1 MQLFLLRDI
10 IFIVA
15 CATIFDWRENME
27 PLMKYINRIHRCA
40 GQYRNVRLPK
50 TELKSHQHVYILH
63 VCRNPGISQE
73 QLAKRICVNKSS
85 VTRQLCIL
93 EKNGY
98 IMRRPD
104 SEDRRLLRVYPT
116 SEAEGIYPEVVRIM
130 KEWNDLLFTELNE
143 KEREQ
148 FKEMLKRVTDRAIKA
163 VEDENGI
170 IPDTDDIQLSDNI
183 YDKEA

>member
-1 MQLFLLRDI
+1 M
-10 IFIVA
+10 
-15 CATIFDWRENME
+15 
-27 PLMKYINRIHRCA
+27 
-40 GQYRNVRLPK
+40 
-50 TELKSHQHVYILH
+50 
-63 VCRNPGISQE
+63 
-73 QLAKRICVNKSS
+73 
-85 VTRQLCIL
+85 